1 MDTHLLPL
9 ARTDETLVL
18 EMGDETVVY
27 DLARHRA
34 HCLNV
39 VARLVWRMCDGRTTV
54 DQMTAAVAEAM
65 GSPPDPDIVWYALR
79 RLNGAR
85 LLSGPLRREA
95 SARTVSRRDLLRRAT
110 AAGLGVMLLPAVAT
124 IVAPSTLQAQAS
136 CLPSGS
142 PCSRTVGSPC
152 CTGRCTGSPPGSDVG
167 TCS

>member
-39 VARLVWRMCDGRTTV
+39 VASLVWRMCDGRTTV
-54 DQMTAAVAEAM
+54 DQMTAAVAEAN

-79 RLNGAR
+79 RLNGAH
-85 LLSGPLRREA
+85 LLSGTLRREA
-95 SARTVSRRDLLRRAT
+95 SASTVSRRDLLRRAT
-110 AAGLGVMLLPAVAT
+110 TAGLGVVLLPAVAT

-136 CLPSGS
+136 CLPLGAPCIRSTGPRCCSGTCRGQPSGS
-142 PCSRTVGSPC
+142 DS
-152 CTGRCTGSPPGSDVG
+152 G
-167 TCS
+167 TCQ